1 MKTGLLGTPSE
12 VSLLHSCFHFVSG
25 LLGTKT
31 IELAHY
37 PPEMIETLVTCVHFG
52 IEISKIMLRIT
63 KHDLGNVKTSNK
75 EGVKKK
81 AANATGAAKAEDVPK
96 IYQTL
101 LMAYFKQLL
110 LIYQH
115 IQNSEGTYRYQF

>member
-1 MKTGLLGTPSE
+1 
-12 VSLLHSCFHFVSG
+12 
-25 LLGTKT
+25 
-31 IELAHY
+31 
-37 PPEMIETLVTCVHFG
+37 MIETLVTCVHFG
-52 IEISKIMLRIT
+52 IEISKIMLRNT

-81 AANATGAAKAEDVPK
+81 TANATGAVKAEDVPK

-110 LIYQH
+110 LIYQQ